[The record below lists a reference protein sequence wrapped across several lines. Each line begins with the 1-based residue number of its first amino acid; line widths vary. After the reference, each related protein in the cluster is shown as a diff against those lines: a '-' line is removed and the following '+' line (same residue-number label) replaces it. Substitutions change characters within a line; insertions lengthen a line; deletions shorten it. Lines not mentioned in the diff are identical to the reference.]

1 MQKKRQPRFKQIV
14 LHHLRQVKGSLFFA
28 AFCMLGLTVTE
39 LLRPWPLK
47 IIFDHILLDKP
58 LPHFLSFLEG
68 MLQSGKVMA
77 VVAIS
82 FAIILIALLSG
93 SFSYLQ
99 IYITSRIGNQMAYV
113 LRRELFA
120 HLQRLSLSFHNR
132 TRSGELL
139 TKITRDTNLLK
150 DVFAETALTFTAD
163 LLTVVGVF
171 VIMFALN
178 WKLGLVVLATFPLL
192 LGNLFYRFRRAKA
205 SAKRQR
211 QKEGKIANQI
221 SEVLATVLLV
231 QSFGR
236 ERYEEE
242 RFEAESSEYLE
253 ESIQN
258 ARMEAVA
265 TRAVEITSAIGTWA
279 VVLYGSLQILEGQ
292 MTLGG
297 IVIFIAYL
305 NSLYK
310 PIRSLAKLSTR
321 FSRATVSAGRIAE
334 VLEVEPEIQDHPQA
348 IEASNLKGEILFE
361 NVSFDY
367 GDGKDALK
375 NVSVGI
381 SPGRRV
387 ALVGVSGA
395 GKSTLVS
402 LILRL
407 YDPQEGSISIDRV
420 NIKNYRRE
428 SLRREIGIVLQDSL
442 LLGTTIK
449 ENIAYGKLN
458 ASMKEIVAAARA
470 ANAHDFI
477 QQLEDGYDTIIGE
490 RGESLSGGQRRRI
503 AIARAI
509 IRDTPILIL
518 DEPMTGLDVESEA
531 KVREALNRLMVGRTC
546 LFITHDL
553 RAVADVDLV
562 LVMEEG
568 RIVEQGRHDDLMARS
583 GRYRQLSE
591 LRIGRHEALEFAVK
605 EV

>member
-1 MQKKRQPRFKQIV
+1 MQKKRSTRFKQIV
-14 LHHLRQVKGSLFFA
+14 LNHLRQVKGGLFFA
-28 AFCMLGLTVTE
+28 VFCMLGLTVTD

-68 MLQSGKVMA
+68 MLQSGKVLA
-77 VVAIS
+77 LVATS
-82 FAIILIALLSG
+82 FTIILIALFGG
-93 SFSYLQ
+93 SLSYLQ
-99 IYITSRIGNQMAYV
+99 IYITSRISNQMVYT

-132 TRSGELL
+132 ARSGELL

-150 DVFAETALTFTAD
+150 DVFAESALTFTAD
-163 LLTVVGVF
+163 LLIVIGVF
-171 VIMFALN
+171 VIMFTLN

-192 LGNLFYRFRRAKA
+192 LGNLFYRFKRAKA
-205 SAKRQR
+205 SAQRQR
-211 QKEGKIANQI
+211 KKEGKIANQI

-253 ESIQN
+253 ESIRN
-258 ARMEAVA
+258 ARIEAVA
-265 TRAVEITSAIGTWA
+265 TRGVEITTAIGTWA
-279 VVLYGSLQILEGQ
+279 VVLYGSLQVLEGQ

-297 IVIFIAYL
+297 ILIFVSYL
-305 NSLYK
+305 HSLYR
-310 PIRSLAKLSTR
+310 PVRNLAKLSTR
-321 FSRATVSAGRIAE
+321 FSKAMVSAGRIAE
-334 VLEVEPEIQDHPQA
+334 LLEVEPEIKDHPHA

-367 GDGKDALK
+367 GDGKGALK
-375 NVSVGI
+375 NVSIAV
-381 SPGRRV
+381 SPGQQV
-387 ALVGVSGA
+387 AFVGASGA
-395 GKSTLVS
+395 GKTTLIS

-407 YDPQEGSISIDRV
+407 YDPQEGSISIDGV
-420 NIKNYRRE
+420 NIKDYRRE
-428 SLRREIGIVLQDSL
+428 SLRRQVGIVLQDSL

-458 ASMKEIVAAARA
+458 ASMKEIIAAAKA

-477 QQLEDGYDTIIGE
+477 LRLEDGYDTIIGE

-546 LFITHDL
+546 LLITHDL
-553 RAVADVDLV
+553 RAVTEADLV
-562 LVMEEG
+562 LIMEEG
-568 RIVEQGRHDDLMARS
+568 RIVEQGKHDDLMARS
-583 GRYRQLSE
+583 GRYRQLYE
-591 LRIGRHEALEFAVK
+591 LRVGRHESSEFAVK